1 MFEDHRK
8 AGNGFRAATLVTAGP
23 SSTARRPLAPAPL
36 ASPED
41 RRLTPRFPFTALAE
55 ALDAHSRT
63 RMNARTSDLGKGG
76 CYVDT
81 FSPFPLKTGV
91 RLRITKEKSS
101 FVADAKVVYSKI
113 GMGMGLQFT
122 SIEPQQMTVLDKW
135 LGELNGTAP
144 LEIPA
149 PGFDDSSNGADPNA
163 SPKESGF
170 ILNELL
176 LALMR
181 KGILTEEEGKAMV
194 LRLAQRNFLP

>member
-23 SSTARRPLAPAPL
+23 SPTARRPLAPL